1 MKQQRIFFNSS
12 LPRAGSTLL
21 SNVVG
26 HHPNFFV
33 SPTSGL
39 IDLILGSRIGYNDS
53 RETAYTDI
61 ETWKRGFINFS
72 RYGLAGFMNTGNSK
86 INPDKFLEYVHD
98 INLNSLKEDNKLRK
112 ILLMLPGK
120 KYIFTNGTKK
130 HAENVLKKLNLEN
143 IFQSIFGIK
152 EANYLPKP
160 NIETYNLFLKINNID
175 PKTSIMFEDMGRNLI
190 PAKELG
196 MTTVLLE
203 RKLPNKNNSKQKE
216 KYKDLWNDVYDADYI
231 IDDIVKFLNNEY
243 N

>member
-1 MKQQRIFFNSS
+1 MSLQFIKTWIFDLDNTLYPPEENIFSQIDKKMTTFIAENLKISHEEAFNIQKQ
-12 LPRAGSTLL
+12 
-21 SNVVG
+21 
-26 HHPNFFV
+26 NF
-33 SPTSGL
+33 
-39 IDLILGSRIGYNDS
+39 IDHG
-53 RETAYTDI
+53 TT
-61 ETWKRGFINFS
+61 
-72 RYGLAGFMNTGNSK
+72 LAGFMNTGNSK

-196 MTTVLLE
+196 ITTVLLE
-203 RKLPNKNNSKQKE
+203 RKLPNKNNSEQKE
-216 KYKDLWNDVYDADYI
+216 KYKDLWNDVYDADYV
-231 IDDIVKFLNNEY
+231 IDDIVKFLNKEY

>member
-1 MKQQRIFFNSS
+1 MSLQFIKTWIFDLDNTLYPPEENIFSQIDKKMTTFIAENLKISHEEAFNIQKQ
-12 LPRAGSTLL
+12 
-21 SNVVG
+21 
-26 HHPNFFV
+26 NF
-33 SPTSGL
+33 
-39 IDLILGSRIGYNDS
+39 IDHG
-53 RETAYTDI
+53 TT
-61 ETWKRGFINFS
+61 
-72 RYGLAGFMNTGNSK
+72 LAGFMNTGNSK

-203 RKLPNKNNSKQKE
+203 RKLPDKNNSEQKE
-216 KYKDLWNDVYDADYI
+216 KYKDLWNDVYDADYV

>member
-1 MKQQRIFFNSS
+1 MSLQFIKTWIFDLDNTLYPPEENIFSQIDKKMTTFISENLKISHEEAFNIQKQ
-12 LPRAGSTLL
+12 
-21 SNVVG
+21 
-26 HHPNFFV
+26 NF
-33 SPTSGL
+33 
-39 IDLILGSRIGYNDS
+39 IDHG
-53 RETAYTDI
+53 TT
-61 ETWKRGFINFS
+61 
-72 RYGLAGFMNTGNSK
+72 LAGFMNTGNSK

-203 RKLPNKNNSKQKE
+203 RKLHNKNNSEQKE
-216 KYKDLWNDVYDADYI
+216 KYKDLWNDVYDADYV

>member
-1 MKQQRIFFNSS
+1 MSLQFIKTWIFDLDNTLYPPEENIFSQIDKKMTTFISENLKISHEEAFNIQKQ
-12 LPRAGSTLL
+12 
-21 SNVVG
+21 
-26 HHPNFFV
+26 NF
-33 SPTSGL
+33 
-39 IDLILGSRIGYNDS
+39 IDHG
-53 RETAYTDI
+53 TT
-61 ETWKRGFINFS
+61 
-72 RYGLAGFMNTGNSK
+72 LAGFMNTGNSK

-143 IFQSIFGIK
+143 IFRSIFGIK

-203 RKLPNKNNSKQKE
+203 RKLPNKNNSEQKE
-216 KYKDLWNDVYDADYI
+216 RYRDLWNDVYDADYI

-243 N
+243 Y

>member
-1 MKQQRIFFNSS
+1 MSLQFIKTWIFDLDNTLYPPEENIFSQIDKKMTTFISENLKISHEEAFNIQKQ
-12 LPRAGSTLL
+12 
-21 SNVVG
+21 
-26 HHPNFFV
+26 NF
-33 SPTSGL
+33 
-39 IDLILGSRIGYNDS
+39 IDHG
-53 RETAYTDI
+53 TT
-61 ETWKRGFINFS
+61 
-72 RYGLAGFMNTGNSK
+72 LAGFMNTGNSK

-143 IFQSIFGIK
+143 IFRSIFGIK

-203 RKLPNKNNSKQKE
+203 RKLPNKNNSEQKE
-216 KYKDLWNDVYDADYI
+216 KYRDLWNDVYDADYI

-243 N
+243 Y